1 MPVRS
6 RLLEGSREFFPSLIG
21 DIDQAKQSISLETY
35 LLHDDPEVRA
45 VLDALSRAQSRG
57 LEVRLVFDGYGSAQG
72 LRSLSEFF
80 LDCGLHPS
88 VYAKKS
94 WFFGPRSWR
103 RLHRKLV
110 VIDHRIAYVGGINLL
125 SDWWDP
131 IRGRLQ
137 APRYD
142 LAVRSEEPPLAQEV
156 EARMSR
162 LWLRL
167 RLSELIASRSG
178 VSGALHAQWR
188 ATWRGLRNAR
198 RRARRAI
205 APGTHCSRMLWRD
218 NLRHRRGIERAID
231 FQLARARQEIL
242 IAMAYFLPRRR
253 TRNLLC
259 AAARRGVRVRILV
272 QGQLEFWWA
281 RWAEASL
288 MDELTR
294 AGVEM
299 VGYRESYLHAKAWLI
314 DDWVCI
320 GSSNMDPVSLLL
332 SLEANLSST
341 NVELVQ
347 ALRKSLVAACG
358 TGRSVPLWAFGTT
371 VGDSTDRFGR
381 AEGIRRWVIER
392 LRAVALTP
400 ALLLL
405 RLFVRLADRGGHRGW

>member
-1 MPVRS
+1 MPIRS

-21 DIDQAKQSISLETY
+21 DIDQAKESISLETY
-35 LLHDDPEVRA
+35 LLHDDPEVRS
-45 VLDALSRAQSRG
+45 VLDALARARRRG
-57 LEVRLVFDGYGSAQG
+57 LEVRLVFDGYGSASG

-80 LDCGLHPS
+80 LERGLSPL
-88 VYAKKS
+88 VYAKRS
-94 WFFGPRSWR
+94 WFLGPRSWR

-142 LAVRSEEPPLAQEV
+142 LAVRSEERPLAQEV
-156 EARMSR
+156 EGRMSR

-167 RLSELIASRSG
+167 RLSELMTSRSG
-178 VSGALHAQWR
+178 VGAFQAQWR

-198 RRARRAI
+198 RRARRVM
-205 APGTHCSRMLWRD
+205 APGAHSSRMLWRD
-218 NLRHRRGIERAID
+218 NLRYRRGIERAID
-231 FQLARARQEIL
+231 FQLAHARHEIL
-242 IAMAYFLPRRR
+242 IAMAYFLPRRQ

-259 AAARRGVRVRILV
+259 EAARRGVRVRVLV

-288 MDELTR
+288 MDELTQ
-294 AGVEM
+294 AGIEM

-347 ALRKSLVAACG
+347 ALRKSLDAASG
-358 TGRSVPLWAFGTT
+358 KGRSVPLKAFGET
-371 VGDSTDRFGR
+371 VWDANDRHR
-381 AEGIRRWVIER
+381 WAERIRRGLIKR
-392 LRAVALTP
+392 LRPIALTP
-400 ALLLL
+400 AILLL
-405 RLFVRLADRGGHRGW
+405 RLFARLADPGGHRSW

>member
-1 MPVRS
+1 MPIRS
-6 RLLEGSREFFPSLIG
+6 RLLEGSREFFPSLIA
-21 DIDQAKQSISLETY
+21 DIDQARESISLETY

-45 VLDALSRAQSRG
+45 VLDALARARSRG
-57 LEVRLVFDGYGSAQG
+57 LEVRLVFDGYGSAPG
-72 LRSLSEFF
+72 LRSLSDFF
-80 LDCGLHPS
+80 LERGLIPL

-94 WFFGPRSWR
+94 WFLGPRSWR

-131 IRGRLQ
+131 TRGRLP

-142 LAVRSEEPPLAQEV
+142 LAVRSEEPSLAQEV
-156 EARMSR
+156 EGRMSR

-167 RLSELIASRSG
+167 RLSELMISRPG
-178 VSGALHAQWR
+178 VGIFQAQWR

-198 RRARRAI
+198 RRARRVI
-205 APGTHCSRMLWRD
+205 APGTHASRMLWRD

-231 FQLARARQEIL
+231 FQLAHARREIL
-242 IAMAYFLPRRR
+242 IAMAYFLPRRQTR
-253 TRNLLC
+253 TLLC
-259 AAARRGVRVRILV
+259 EAARRGVRVRVLM

-288 MDELTR
+288 MDELTQ

-341 NVELVQ
+341 NAELVQ
-347 ALRKSLVAACG
+347 ALRASLEAASG
-358 TGRSVPLWAFGTT
+358 SGRSVTLKAFGATAS
-371 VGDSTDRFGR
+371 DSNHWRPR
-381 AEGIRRWVIER
+381 WAERIQQR
-392 LRAVALTP
+392 LAKRLNDIALTP

-405 RLFVRLADRGGHRGW
+405 RLFARLADSGRHRSW

>member
-1 MPVRS
+1 MPIRS

-21 DIDQAKQSISLETY
+21 DIDQAKESISLETY
-35 LLHDDPEVRA
+35 LLHDDPEVRS
-45 VLDALSRAQSRG
+45 VLDALARARGRG
-57 LEVRLVFDGYGSAQG
+57 LEVRLVFDGYGSASG

-80 LDCGLHPS
+80 LERGLAPL
-88 VYAKKS
+88 VYAKRS
-94 WFFGPRSWR
+94 WFLGPRSWR

-142 LAVRSEEPPLAQEV
+142 LAVRSEELPLAQEA

-167 RLSELIASRSG
+167 RLSELMTSRSG
-178 VSGALHAQWR
+178 VDAFQAQWR

-198 RRARRAI
+198 RRARRVM
-205 APGTHCSRMLWRD
+205 APGGHASRMLWRD
-218 NLRHRRGIERAID
+218 NLRYRRGIERAID
-231 FQLARARQEIL
+231 FQLAHARHEIL
-242 IAMAYFLPRRR
+242 IAMAYFLPRRQ

-259 AAARRGVRVRILV
+259 EAARRGVRVRVLV

-281 RWAEASL
+281 RWAEAYL
-288 MDELTR
+288 MDELTQ
-294 AGVEM
+294 AGIEM
-299 VGYRESYLHAKAWLI
+299 VAYRESYLHAKAWLI

-347 ALRKSLVAACG
+347 ALRKSLDAASG
-358 TGRSVPLWAFGTT
+358 QGRSVPLTAFGET
-371 VGDSTDRFGR
+371 VWDAYDQPRW
-381 AEGIRRWVIER
+381 AERIRRGLIKR
-392 LRAVALTP
+392 LRAIALTP
-400 ALLLL
+400 AILLL
-405 RLFVRLADRGGHRGW
+405 RLFARLADPGGHRSW

>member
-1 MPVRS
+1 MPIRS

-21 DIDQAKQSISLETY
+21 DIDQAKESISLETY
-35 LLHDDPEVRA
+35 LLHDDPEVRS
-45 VLDALSRAQSRG
+45 VLDALARARGRG
-57 LEVRLVFDGYGSAQG
+57 LEVRLVFDGYGSASG

-80 LDCGLHPS
+80 LERGLAPL
-88 VYAKKS
+88 VYAKRS
-94 WFFGPRSWR
+94 WFLGPRSWR

-142 LAVRSEEPPLAQEV
+142 LAVRSEELPLAQEV

-167 RLSELIASRSG
+167 RLSELMTSRSG
-178 VSGALHAQWR
+178 VDAFQAQWR

-198 RRARRAI
+198 RRARRVM
-205 APGTHCSRMLWRD
+205 APGVHASRMLWRD
-218 NLRHRRGIERAID
+218 NLRYRRGIERAID
-231 FQLARARQEIL
+231 FQLAHARHEIL
-242 IAMAYFLPRRR
+242 IAMAYFLPRRQ

-259 AAARRGVRVRILV
+259 EAARRGVRVRVLV

-288 MDELTR
+288 MDELTQ
-294 AGVEM
+294 AGIEM
-299 VGYRESYLHAKAWLI
+299 VAYRESYLHAKAWLI

-347 ALRKSLVAACG
+347 ALRKSLDAASG
-358 TGRSVPLWAFGTT
+358 QGRSVPLTAFGET
-371 VGDSTDRFGR
+371 VWDAYDQPRW
-381 AEGIRRWVIER
+381 AERIRRGLIKR
-392 LRAVALTP
+392 LRAIALTP
-400 ALLLL
+400 AILLL
-405 RLFVRLADRGGHRGW
+405 RLFVRLADPGGHRSW

>member
-1 MPVRS
+1 VPIRS

-21 DIDQAKQSISLETY
+21 DIDQAKESISLETY
-35 LLHDDPEVRA
+35 LLHDDPEVRS
-45 VLDALSRAQSRG
+45 VLDALARARGRG
-57 LEVRLVFDGYGSAQG
+57 LEVRLVLDGYGSASG

-80 LDCGLHPS
+80 LERGLAPL
-88 VYAKKS
+88 VYAKRS
-94 WFFGPRSWR
+94 WFLGPRSWR

-142 LAVRSEEPPLAQEV
+142 LAVRSEELPLAQEV

-167 RLSELIASRSG
+167 RLSELMTSRSG
-178 VSGALHAQWR
+178 VDAFQAQWR

-198 RRARRAI
+198 RRARRVM
-205 APGTHCSRMLWRD
+205 APGVHASRMLWRD
-218 NLRHRRGIERAID
+218 NLRYRRGIERAID
-231 FQLARARQEIL
+231 FQLAHARHEIL
-242 IAMAYFLPRRR
+242 IAMAYFLPRRQ

-259 AAARRGVRVRILV
+259 EAARRGVRVRVLV

-288 MDELTR
+288 MDELTQ
-294 AGVEM
+294 AGIEM
-299 VGYRESYLHAKAWLI
+299 VAYRESYLHAKAWLI

-347 ALRKSLVAACG
+347 ALRKSLDAASG
-358 TGRSVPLWAFGTT
+358 QGRSVPLTAFGET
-371 VGDSTDRFGR
+371 VWDAYDQPRW
-381 AEGIRRWVIER
+381 AERIRRGLIKR
-392 LRAVALTP
+392 LRAIALTP
-400 ALLLL
+400 AILLL
-405 RLFVRLADRGGHRGW
+405 RLFVRLADPGGHRSW

>member
-1 MPVRS
+1 VPIRS

-21 DIDQAKQSISLETY
+21 DIDQAKESISLETY
-35 LLHDDPEVRA
+35 LLHDDPEVRS
-45 VLDALSRAQSRG
+45 VLDALARARGRG
-57 LEVRLVFDGYGSAQG
+57 LEVRLVFDGYGSASG

-80 LDCGLHPS
+80 LERGLAPL
-88 VYAKKS
+88 VYAKRS
-94 WFFGPRSWR
+94 WFLGPRSWR

-142 LAVRSEEPPLAQEV
+142 LAVRSEELPLAQEV

-167 RLSELIASRSG
+167 RLSELMTSRSG
-178 VSGALHAQWR
+178 VDAFQAQWR

-198 RRARRAI
+198 RRARRVM
-205 APGTHCSRMLWRD
+205 APGVHASRMLWRD
-218 NLRHRRGIERAID
+218 NLRYRRGIERAID
-231 FQLARARQEIL
+231 FQLAHARHEIL
-242 IAMAYFLPRRR
+242 IAMAYFLPRRQ

-259 AAARRGVRVRILV
+259 EAARRGVRVRVLV

-288 MDELTR
+288 MDELTQ
-294 AGVEM
+294 AGIEM
-299 VGYRESYLHAKAWLI
+299 VAYRESYLHAKAWLI

-347 ALRKSLVAACG
+347 ALRKSLDAASG
-358 TGRSVPLWAFGTT
+358 QGRSVPLTAFGET
-371 VGDSTDRFGR
+371 VWDAYDQPRW
-381 AEGIRRWVIER
+381 AERIRRGLIKR
-392 LRAVALTP
+392 LRAIALTP
-400 ALLLL
+400 AILLL
-405 RLFVRLADRGGHRGW
+405 RLFVRLADPGGHRSW